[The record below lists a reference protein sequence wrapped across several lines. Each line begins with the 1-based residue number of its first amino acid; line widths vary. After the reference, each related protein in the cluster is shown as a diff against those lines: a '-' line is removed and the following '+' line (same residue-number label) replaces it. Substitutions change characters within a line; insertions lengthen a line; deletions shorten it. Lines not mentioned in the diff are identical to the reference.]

1 MQQKIYNHFFSFYFV
16 AREELCSG
24 EGGEVQSR
32 ARIFVEG
39 AREKLNK
46 KKENN

>member
-1 MQQKIYNHFFSFYFV
+1 MQKKNLKTFFSFYFV
-16 AREELCSG
+16 AREEHCSG
-24 EGGEVQSR
+24 ERGEVQSR

-46 KKENN
+46 KK